1 MRNNLMLNGVGV
13 ENGITETENLN
24 VENACD
30 DIIIKKRWKKGM
42 TTKYCPKCFTV
53 KPIGNFFKRTFPRE
67 GYQTYCKT
75 CHNNRQKILRK
86 DDQKWKLHTNEVSL
100 KYKKKNKEKVK
111 IWDKKSQLK
120 SKFGIS
126 LSQFNEMVEKQ
137 NHKCAICENSFLN
150 FKICVDHNHK
160 TNKVRQL
167 LCSQCNFGLG
177 HFRENPQF
185 LLNAV
190 DYLNKW
196 NSL

>member
-1 MRNNLMLNGVGV
+1 
-13 ENGITETENLN
+13 
-24 VENACD
+24 
-30 DIIIKKRWKKGM
+30 
-42 TTKYCPKCFTV
+42 
-53 KPIGNFFKRTFPRE
+53 
-67 GYQTYCKT
+67 
-75 CHNNRQKILRK
+75 
-86 DDQKWKLHTNEVSL
+86 
-100 KYKKKNKEKVK
+100 
-111 IWDKKSQLK
+111 
-120 SKFGIS
+120 
-126 LSQFNEMVEKQ
+126 MVEKQ